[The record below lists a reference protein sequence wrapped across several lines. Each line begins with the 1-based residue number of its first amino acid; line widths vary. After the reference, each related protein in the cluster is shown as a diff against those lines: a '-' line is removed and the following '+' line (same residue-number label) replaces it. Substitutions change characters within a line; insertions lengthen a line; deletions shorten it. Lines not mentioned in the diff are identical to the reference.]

1 MTCNMNAIEKYLLK
15 HVIILVCCVCPGIL
29 VLGQVRFTASADKQK
44 LGMDGY
50 IQLQYSID
58 NASEVQQFT
67 APVFKNFI
75 IVEGPTYISSTILD
89 NGKLCPSRS
98 FIYILQPL
106 SVGSCILSPATAKV
120 NGKLISSNSL
130 SIEVVSAASSRNQYH
145 FKGAGNANKNEQMKL
160 FSDYIL
166 KNGED
171 LQDKIRRNL
180 FIKVD
185 VDKTTCFE
193 GEPVVVTY
201 KLYTRLKSESRV
213 VRRPS
218 FNGFS
223 VYDMVNPES
232 EAPSSEK
239 WNGKEYNVYLIRK
252 AQLYPLQTGAL
263 ELDAAEVE
271 NKVSFLKAEY
281 AFQSSPEALSNL
293 LQSFVEDETGKEA
306 VEVEKVS
313 IASKPIT
320 IRVRAL
326 PEMNKP
332 AGYDGAVGSFSIEAK
347 INKVQIAMNDIATL
361 GVTVRGAGNFGVMN
375 APNVKWPSVVE
386 TYEPKIR
393 EDFFKTMAPMRG
405 SKTFQFT
412 FMPKEKGDF
421 SIPPVEI
428 SFFDPHT
435 NKYRVAKTDTV
446 HFRVIRAALKESGN
460 IGKDGIATSNGSGEL
475 RINKVWILSS
485 AAMALAFLGIFLFRQ
500 VYRKTPGEKQAG
512 NEIPEPTQK
521 AATNDEY
528 SMTAIQLS
536 PLFEARLMLIQQ
548 NSKAFYSELRR
559 ALWDFLNDKLEQPG
573 NYLNKENI
581 AEALRRHGFEEE
593 IVDQFQLL
601 IHQSEI
607 ALYTPDNEFNDMQSA
622 YDLAEDLVQ
631 NINAKCGKFNP

>member
-1 MTCNMNAIEKYLLK
+1 
-15 HVIILVCCVCPGIL
+15 
-29 VLGQVRFTASADKQK
+29 
-44 LGMDGY
+44 MDGY

-67 APVFKNFI
+67 PPVFKNFI
-75 IVEGPTYISSTILD
+75 IVDGPTYISSTILN

-98 FIYILQPL
+98 FIYILQPMA
-106 SVGSCILSPATAKV
+106 VGSYVLSPATAKV
-120 NGKLISSNSL
+120 NGKLISSNSI
-130 SIEVVSAASSRNQYH
+130 SIEVVSAASARNQYH
-145 FKGAGNANKNEQMKL
+145 FKGAGNAKNNEQLKL

-171 LQDKIRRNL
+171 LQDKIRKNL

-185 VDKTTCFE
+185 VDKTSCFE
-193 GEPVVVTY
+193 GEPVVATY

-252 AQLYPLQTGAL
+252 AQLYPLQTGTL
-263 ELDAAEVE
+263 ELDPAEVE

-281 AFQSSPEALSNL
+281 AIKSSPEALSNL
-293 LQSFVEDETGKEA
+293 LQSFVEDETAKEA

-313 IASKPIT
+313 IASKPII

-326 PEMNKP
+326 PELNKP
-332 AGYDGAVGSFSIEAK
+332 AGYDGAVGNFTIEAK
-347 INKVQIAMNDIATL
+347 LNKIQIAVNDIATL

-375 APNVKWPSVVE
+375 APMVKWPSAVE

-428 SFFDPHT
+428 SYFDPHA
-435 NKYRVAKTDTV
+435 NKYRVAKTDTM
-446 HFRVIRAALKESGN
+446 HLSVIQAALRGAGN
-460 IGKDGIATSNGSGEL
+460 IGKEGIASTNESGEL
-475 RINKVWILSS
+475 RINKMWVLSS
-485 AAMALAFLGIFLFRQ
+485 AAVALAFLAIFLFRQ
-500 VYRKTPGEKQAG
+500 VSRKTPTENHAEP
-512 NEIPEPTQK
+512 EIPEPSQR
-521 AATNDEY
+521 AATNEEH
-528 SMTAIQLS
+528 SMAAIQLS

-559 ALWDFLNDKLEQPG
+559 ALWDFLSDKLEQPG
-573 NYLNKENI
+573 NYFNKENM

-607 ALYTPDNEFNDMQSA
+607 ALYTPDSKFNDMQSA
-622 YDLAEDLVQ
+622 FDLAEDLVE
-631 NINAKCGKFNP
+631 NINARCGKINP